1 MPFSVSSSRFKT
13 FSALLRAAG
22 VGRGRRSPINRHS
35 LMGMGGTFGR
45 GRIRHCAT
53 WDFDFEQPRSGV
65 GRPGL
70 RRQIR
75 DRREQAALGPSP
87 IEASVPPSHDRR
99 RR

>member
-1 MPFSVSSSRFKT
+1 MPFSVSYSRSKT

-22 VGRGRRSPINRHS
+22 LGRGRRSPINRHS

-53 WDFDFEQPRSGV
+53 WDFDFEQPRSAV
-65 GRPGL
+65 GRPDL
-70 RRQIR
+70 LQQIR
-75 DRREQAALGPSP
+75 DRREQAAFGPSSP
-87 IEASVPPSHDRR
+87 KASAPPGHDRR